1 MDPDTVIALGSLVHD
16 LLGLVGGIILCY
28 FGYRLMI
35 RRIKA
40 YPADRKWSWVA
51 AKIMLKATAPGTMF
65 ALLGAIQIWL
75 IAAKG
80 PHSDGSRAFSDSYAV
95 ASKSGEE
102 HPPASASEVD
112 RLGTPEGSRRLF
124 PETPVDAATASGEE
138 ATDALSVSI
147 GSKIA
152 PRTKADVF
160 AAVAAKPP
168 KTRQQEANLD
178 AMRRIGRRSL
188 EKQRLAA
195 EKKRSRLEAMYQKGT
210 ISSQAY
216 RNGENEYRIAIQRYR
231 NEVNASAVDEN

>member
-1 MDPDTVIALGSLVHD
+1 M
-16 LLGLVGGIILCY
+16 
-28 FGYRLMI
+28 

-40 YPADRKWSWVA
+40 YPADRKLSWRA

-80 PHSDGSRAFSDSYAV
+80 PHSDGSRPFSDNYVLAT
-95 ASKSGEE
+95 KRGEE
-102 HPPASASEVD
+102 HPPASALEVD
-112 RLGTPEGSRRLF
+112 PHATPEGCRRLF
-124 PETPVDAATASGEE
+124 PESPVDGATASEE
-138 ATDALSVSI
+138 GATDALSASI

-160 AAVAAKPP
+160 AAVAREPS
-168 KTRQQEANLD
+168 KTGQREANLD

-231 NEVNASAVDEN
+231 NEVNASVVDED

>member
-1 MDPDTVIALGSLVHD
+1 MDPDIVIALGSLVHD

-28 FGYRLMI
+28 FGYRLMM

-40 YPADRKWSWVA
+40 YPADRKLNWGA
-51 AKIMLKATAPGTMF
+51 AKIMFKATAPGTIF

-80 PHSDGSRAFSDSYAV
+80 PHSDGSRPFSDSYV
-95 ASKSGEE
+95 AESKSGEK
-102 HPPASASEVD
+102 HSPAPALEVD
-112 RLGTPEGSRRLF
+112 PLGTPEGSRRLF
-124 PETPVDAATASGEE
+124 PESPVDGATASEE
-138 ATDALSVSI
+138 WATDALSASI
-147 GSKIA
+147 ASKIA
-152 PRTKADVF
+152 PRANADVF
-160 AAVAAKPP
+160 ATVASEPP
-168 KTRQQEANLD
+168 KAGQREANLD

-195 EKKRSRLEAMYQKGT
+195 EKKRSRLEAKYQKGT

-231 NEVNASAVDEN
+231 NEVNASAVGEN